1 MAAENPTWGEER
13 IANELKLKLTIQIS
27 PRTVGKY
34 LRRDG
39 PVCTPDPKQR
49 WLTFVRNHSNVIV
62 ACDFFVVITA
72 AFRTLLRLGRDGD
85 RISPDS
91 PPKRHCPSHSGMDA
105 PATPGGIA
113 GGSSVPIPHP
123 RSRQDLLRGSRQGP
137 YQSGCTGSADAR
149 ASPEGELGVRATR
162 RQPSPG
168 VSGLPDSIQRTTS
181 ANDCS
186 GLDDALQPRE
196 ATFGVRPRSA

>member
-72 AFRTLLRLGRDGD
+72 AFRTLYVLVVMEIGSRRILHQNVTAHPTTEWTLQQLREASRGIIRT
-85 RISPDS
+85 DS
-91 PPKRHCPSHSGMDA
+91 SS
-105 PATPGGIA
+105 TIEI
-113 GGSSVPIPHP
+113 GSSPRKSTRALPIWVYGFCGRPCEP
-123 RSRQDLLRGSRQGP
+123 RRRTRCASDSAAAFAGS
-137 YQSGCTGSADAR
+137 
-149 ASPEGELGVRATR
+149 
-162 RQPSPG
+162 
-168 VSGLPDSIQRTTS
+168 VSTS
-181 ANDCS
+181 
-186 GLDDALQPRE
+186 
-196 ATFGVRPRSA
+196 